1 MVSSN
6 VVAEVFSP
14 GLRYGSCMASDAK
27 SAVNRA
33 LGNEVRVWRTRRG
46 LSRAALAEKTGLA
59 VTQLAR
65 IENNE
70 RDMSLSQLF
79 QIAWALDV
87 QPERIVRDAVEANG
101 GMEALVVED
110 AADE

>member
-1 MVSSN
+1 
-6 VVAEVFSP
+6 
-14 GLRYGSCMASDAK
+14 MAADAK
-27 SAVNRA
+27 SAVNKA

-46 LSRAALAEKTGLA
+46 LSRAALAEKTGLQR
-59 VTQLAR
+59 TQLAR

-87 QPERIVRDAVEANG
+87 DPERIVRDAVEANG
-101 GMEALVVED
+101 GMEALIET
-110 AADE
+110 AGADGE

>member
-1 MVSSN
+1 
-6 VVAEVFSP
+6 
-14 GLRYGSCMASDAK
+14 MAADAK
-27 SAVNRA
+27 SAVNKA

-46 LSRAALAEKTGLA
+46 LSRDALAEKTGLQR
-59 VTQLAR
+59 TQLAR

-87 QPERIVRDAVEANG
+87 EPERIVRDAVEANG
-101 GMEALVVED
+101 GMEALVETGG
-110 AADE
+110 ADE

>member
-1 MVSSN
+1 
-6 VVAEVFSP
+6 
-14 GLRYGSCMASDAK
+14 MASDAK